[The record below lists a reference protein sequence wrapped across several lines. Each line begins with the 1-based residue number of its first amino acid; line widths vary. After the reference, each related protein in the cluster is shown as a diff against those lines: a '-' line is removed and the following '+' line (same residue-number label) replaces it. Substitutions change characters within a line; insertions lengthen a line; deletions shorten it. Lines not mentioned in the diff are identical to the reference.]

1 MALAAVV
8 KVVYALAGGG
18 LSQARPCLP
27 ESGGGVLGGLESA
40 AGSPQRGS
48 RAEPLKKLVLLYFGT
63 SRKCLLGCND
73 SHLGGKGSQ
82 NNFGGVNRHFPA
94 KLVKY

>member
-27 ESGGGVLGGLESA
+27 ESEVGFLEVWRALQAPPSGGPGP
-40 AGSPQRGS
+40 SP
-48 RAEPLKKLVLLYFGT
+48 
-63 SRKCLLGCND
+63 
-73 SHLGGKGSQ
+73 
-82 NNFGGVNRHFPA
+82 
-94 KLVKY
+94 